1 MQGLD
6 GARSGWDRMVD
17 VRTAAD
23 HAARPVVRPAGG
35 DELRRLLFRRRV
47 AEKVAA
53 ANLRTGEVL
62 QQVRAAERRV
72 ELDVEVEACG
82 VALTGA

>member
-6 GARSGWDRMVD
+6 GREERVGDGHD
-17 VRTAAD
+17 DCET
-23 HAARPVVRPAGG
+23 VVRPAGR

-62 QQVRAAERRV
+62 QQVRAAQRRV
-72 ELDVEVEACG
+72 ELDVEVEARRRRPSP
-82 VALTGA
+82 APGAAP